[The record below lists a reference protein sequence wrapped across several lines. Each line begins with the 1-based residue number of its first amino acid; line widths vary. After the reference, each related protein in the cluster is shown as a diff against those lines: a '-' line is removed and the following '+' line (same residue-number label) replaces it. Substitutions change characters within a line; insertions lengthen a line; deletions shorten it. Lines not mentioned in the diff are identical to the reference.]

1 MMHMLPWSV
10 QLLAQTSTE
19 ASGEG
24 SSLFGTLIA
33 LAVVIA
39 LIASIWKVFEKAGE
53 AGWAAI
59 IPIYNL
65 VVLLKISGK
74 PIWWL
79 VLMIIPFVNIIA
91 SLLVLLALAKNFGK
105 GAGFGL
111 GLFFLGFIFFPI
123 LGFGSARYQGSQN

>member
-19 ASGEG
+19 APGEG

>member
-19 ASGEG
+19 APGEG

-79 VLMIIPFVNIIA
+79 VLMIIPFVNIIV

>member
-1 MMHMLPWSV
+1 MSILPWSV
-10 QLLAQTSTE
+10 QILAQTTSE
-19 ASGEG
+19 AAAGEG
-24 SSLFGTLIA
+24 SSLFGMLIA
-33 LAVVIA
+33 LAVVIV

-53 AGWAAI
+53 PGWAAI

-105 GAGFGL
+105 STAFGL

-123 LGFGSARYQGSQN
+123 LGFGGARYQGSSN